1 MLQTSIAQTDLL
13 FSQYLSDM
21 GSYCQELY
29 YSDAVRKIRV
39 SDELTQAER
48 VHVAQEIQ
56 KGLQQHQQLHS
67 VYVINHN
74 GNCFFH
80 ITNSSLFLE
89 NLESVLPK
97 KLSEQNMSLF
107 PFVWTVNSRYE
118 NAAAVSLLSMYMQAA
133 SFADPF
139 YTGSVVV
146 NCDLTQLTSVL
157 FPSEKGDE
165 NPQFYIVDFQGHL
178 IIDSGRQGYGQD
190 LSLGMDVSRILSGEN
205 EFQHTLPDGTRQVV
219 LSSASH
225 YPGFYIAAV
234 IPVQSPQAKVAAALL
249 TLPVAVLFVCA
260 LCMYVSYMVGRK
272 MFAPLG
278 SLVSTIKQ
286 N

>member
-190 LSLGMDVSRILSGEN
+190 LSLGMDVSRILSAYTARWDTSGSSFIRFTLSRLLYRSRDSCSVPPSKGSGCAFDTAGRCSLRLRFVYVCIIYGWAEN
-205 EFQHTLPDGTRQVV
+205 VCTAWFTGLND
-219 LSSASH
+219 SAE
-225 YPGFYIAAV
+225 
-234 IPVQSPQAKVAAALL
+234 
-249 TLPVAVLFVCA
+249 
-260 LCMYVSYMVGRK
+260 
-272 MFAPLG
+272 
-278 SLVSTIKQ
+278 
-286 N
+286 

>member
-1 MLQTSIAQTDLL
+1 MKQICRSHVARKKSLTFRFVLFAGLLVVTISILAASFLVRLLLQQAYRERLHMLQTSIAQTDLL

-178 IIDSGRQGYGQD
+178 IIDSGRQGY
-190 LSLGMDVSRILSGEN
+190 
-205 EFQHTLPDGTRQVV
+205 
-219 LSSASH
+219 
-225 YPGFYIAAV
+225 
-234 IPVQSPQAKVAAALL
+234 VQ
-249 TLPVAVLFVCA
+249 C
-260 LCMYVSYMVGRK
+260 
-272 MFAPLG
+272 
-278 SLVSTIKQ
+278 
-286 N
+286 

>member
-1 MLQTSIAQTDLL
+1 MKQICRSHVARKKSLTFRFVLFAGLLVVTISILAASFLVRLLLQQAYRERLHMLQTSIAQTDLL

-118 NAAAVSLLSMYMQAA
+118 NAAADHNAGRLCRQPRLQIHFIQA
-133 SFADPF
+133 P
-139 YTGSVVV
+139 
-146 NCDLTQLTSVL
+146 
-157 FPSEKGDE
+157 
-165 NPQFYIVDFQGHL
+165 
-178 IIDSGRQGYGQD
+178 
-190 LSLGMDVSRILSGEN
+190 
-205 EFQHTLPDGTRQVV
+205 
-219 LSSASH
+219 LSSTA
-225 YPGFYIAAV
+225 
-234 IPVQSPQAKVAAALL
+234 
-249 TLPVAVLFVCA
+249 T
-260 LCMYVSYMVGRK
+260 
-272 MFAPLG
+272 
-278 SLVSTIKQ
+278 
-286 N
+286 